1 MRPIDR
7 NEAGTR
13 AVRRMVRARI
23 ERAVK
28 HLTGRTPSDED
39 LHAARKELRKA
50 RATLQLGRKALGHR
64 VFARANTALR
74 DAARPLGA
82 VRDSKVLLDRL
93 DEFAGRFGRGALDE
107 LRSTLRRE
115 RLQARRASL
124 GAAALRTQRGRL
136 RALAARSTRWPVG
149 RHGWSVLGPAMERTY
164 ARGRRALAAAREN
177 PSVEHLHEW
186 RKRVKSLCYQ
196 LQLLEPIAPEP
207 IQRLAR
213 AAHRLSDVLGHDH
226 DLALL
231 RAKVVRTPETARPE
245 HRMLLDAIDER
256 RAREQALA
264 FGRGRRLYRET
275 PRTFAARLEAHW
287 RAWKRNGESPAAGIA
302 GKTYDAIAADRSESA
317 PNPQGSIMNVGRVC
331 RRKSSPQRRAPI
343 SSRRPSSCA
352 RSTSASSSSRRSR
365 QQPTVAR

>member
-1 MRPIDR
+1 
-7 NEAGTR
+7 
-13 AVRRMVRARI
+13 MVRARI

-164 ARGRRALAAAREN
+164 ARGRRALAAARE
-177 PSVEHLHEW
+177 PLGRAPARMAQASEV
-186 RKRVKSLCYQ
+186 SL
-196 LQLLEPIAPEP
+196 LSATASGAD
-207 IQRLAR
+207 RAR
-213 AAHRLSDVLGHDH
+213 ADPA
-226 DLALL
+226 
-231 RAKVVRTPETARPE
+231 
-245 HRMLLDAIDER
+245 
-256 RAREQALA
+256 
-264 FGRGRRLYRET
+264 
-275 PRTFAARLEAHW
+275 PR
-287 RAWKRNGESPAAGIA
+287 S
-302 GKTYDAIAADRSESA
+302 
-317 PNPQGSIMNVGRVC
+317 
-331 RRKSSPQRRAPI
+331 RRAPAV
-343 SSRRPSSCA
+343 RCLG
-352 RSTSASSSSRRSR
+352 TRSR
-365 QQPTVAR
+365 PGAVAGEGRAYPRDGATRAPHAARRDR